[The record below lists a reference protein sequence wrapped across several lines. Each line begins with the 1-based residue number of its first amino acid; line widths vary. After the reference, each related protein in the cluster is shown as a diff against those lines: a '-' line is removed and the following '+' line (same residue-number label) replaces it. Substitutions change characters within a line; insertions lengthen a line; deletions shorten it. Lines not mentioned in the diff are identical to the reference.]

1 VLSLS
6 YFKWS
11 SLISSLEASFMV
23 IDDEGGENGTKMY
36 MKNMIKG
43 RRIMKD

>member
-1 VLSLS
+1 
-6 YFKWS
+6 
-11 SLISSLEASFMV
+11 MV

-43 RRIMKD
+43 RRIMKDWIIEGDQIFKQHEAHK